1 MVRFIV
7 RMTVSGLA
15 VFGVAY
21 FSGGALVHVENVLAA
36 FVFAL
41 VLGFVNGFL
50 RPVVQFFALPLSML
64 TLGVFALL
72 INLGFFYLAAA
83 MTPGVQTVGFW
94 PSVGAALI
102 IAFFNSV
109 ASWMTER
116 GDNDQ

>member
-1 MVRFIV
+1 MV
-7 RMTVSGLA
+7 VSGLA

-21 FSGGALVHVENVLAA
+21 FSGGMLLRVDGLLAA
-36 FVFAL
+36 FVFA
-41 VLGFVNGFL
+41 VILGFVNGFL
-50 RPVVQFFALPLSML
+50 RPVVQLFALPLSVL
-64 TLGVFALL
+64 TLGIFALL

-116 GDNDQ
+116 GD